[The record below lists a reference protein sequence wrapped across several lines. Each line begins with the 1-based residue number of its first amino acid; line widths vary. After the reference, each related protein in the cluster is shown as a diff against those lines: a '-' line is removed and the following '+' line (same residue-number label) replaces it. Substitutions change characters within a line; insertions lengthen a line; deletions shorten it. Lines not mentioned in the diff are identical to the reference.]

1 MIVQDNI
8 PGVKGI
14 GPKTACAL
22 VTHYGSVSGLYAKIN
37 APPSSSSSS
46 STTSTSS
53 SASSDSSLLLSSSDS
68 TVPVKIPKTRKKSKK
83 VIKSVSETEVLI
95 DSDLDTKIIVK
106 TEIEMETGT
115 EIVLVSNNND
125 NDKLVLSELTSSLTN
140 VKASAVTT
148 LKRLKSSI
156 YKDVALFKELVTL
169 RDDVY
174 MPELHGYLDN
184 GNSNND
190 ENRNICVSN
199 NNIGINNEA
208 NSIPLLFPEIL
219 NKNTNNEIFIS
230 SKNSK
235 IDTSHFRYFG
245 ESDNAENLLLD
256 MSVSFSTPLNLL
268 RQQYSK
274 LERTLGKNKF

>member
-1 MIVQDNI
+1 
-8 PGVKGI
+8 VKGI

-37 APPSSSSSS
+37 APPPLSSSSSS
-46 STTSTSS
+46 SL
-53 SASSDSSLLLSSSDS
+53 SDSSLLPSSDS
-68 TVPVKIPKTRKKSKK
+68 TQQVKIPKPRRKSKK
-83 VIKSVSETEVLI
+83 VVESVSETEVLI
-95 DSDLDTKIIVK
+95 VTDSDLDTKIIVK
-106 TEIEMETGT
+106 TET
-115 EIVLVSNNND
+115 EIETEVVLESNDND
-125 NDKLVLSELTSSLTN
+125 NDKVVLSELTLSLSN

-148 LKRLKSSI
+148 LKRLKTSV

-190 ENRNICVSN
+190 GNNNNRDSSN
-199 NNIGINNEA
+199 NDNNDNIGVNNET
-208 NSIPLLFPEIL
+208 NRIPLLFPEIL
-219 NKNTNNEIFIS
+219 NKNMNNEIFIS

>member
-1 MIVQDNI
+1 M
-8 PGVKGI
+8 KGI

-37 APPSSSSSS
+37 ASPTSTSTSPSSSHP
-46 STTSTSS
+46 
-53 SASSDSSLLLSSSDS
+53 DSSLLPSDS
-68 TVPVKIPKTRKKSKK
+68 TAPVKIPKTRKKTKK
-83 VIKSVSETEVLI
+83 AIESVTESEVLKLT
-95 DSDLDTKIIVK
+95 DSDLVSKIILK
-106 TEIEMETGT
+106 TEIEMET
-115 EIVLVSNNND
+115 EVVLVSNDHD
-125 NDKLVLSELTSSLTN
+125 NDKVVLSELTLSLSN

-174 MPELHGYLDN
+174 MPELHGYLDS

-190 ENRNICVSN
+190 NNDSN
-199 NNIGINNEA
+199 NYK
-208 NSIPLLFPEIL
+208 SIESDRERLSLPLLFPEIV
-219 NKNTNNEIFIS
+219 NKNTNNEIFMS

>member
-1 MIVQDNI
+1 M
-8 PGVKGI
+8 KGI

-37 APPSSSSSS
+37 APPPSSS
-46 STTSTSS
+46 STSS
-53 SASSDSSLLLSSSDS
+53 SLSGSSLLPSSDS
-68 TVPVKIPKTRKKSKK
+68 TAPVKIPKTRKKSKK
-83 VIKSVSETEVLI
+83 EIESVSETEVLI
-95 DSDLDTKIIVK
+95 LTDSDSDTKIIVK
-106 TEIEMETGT
+106 TEVETVT
-115 EIVLVSNNND
+115 EVVLVSND
-125 NDKLVLSELTSSLTN
+125 NDDDKFVLSELTLSLSN

-148 LKRLKSSI
+148 LKRLKSSV

-184 GNSNND
+184 GNSNDDGNSSSSDND
-190 ENRNICVSN
+190 NDDN
-199 NNIGINNEA
+199 NNDNDNDNDNNDSNENIEIDNET
-208 NSIPLLFPEIL
+208 NSVPLLFPEIL

-274 LERTLGKNKF
+274 LERTLGKK